1 MAYEFVGKLYDEFEL
16 NKQYFTS
23 ARTIT
28 EADVVNFAGLS
39 GDFSALHINEEY
51 AKNSIYG
58 TRIAYGALTYII
70 STGLVCQTGMFDG
83 SYIGLLG
90 CEMKFTNPVRFQDTI
105 TCVMTPVEKR
115 LSRKPGCGIIRF
127 HVETINQKNEVVADQ
142 YWTILMATD
151 REHME

>member
-1 MAYEFVGKLYDEFEL
+1 MRQIDANNLKIAKSPLRRMERAF
-16 NKQYFTS
+16 
-23 ARTIT
+23 AR
-28 EADVVNFAGLS
+28 
-39 GDFSALHINEEY
+39 
-51 AKNSIYG
+51 KK
-58 TRIAYGALTYII
+58 YGALTYII

-105 TCVMTPVEKR
+105 SCVMTPVEKR
-115 LSRKPGCGIIRF
+115 LSRKPGRGIIRF

-142 YWTILMATD
+142 YWTIQMATD